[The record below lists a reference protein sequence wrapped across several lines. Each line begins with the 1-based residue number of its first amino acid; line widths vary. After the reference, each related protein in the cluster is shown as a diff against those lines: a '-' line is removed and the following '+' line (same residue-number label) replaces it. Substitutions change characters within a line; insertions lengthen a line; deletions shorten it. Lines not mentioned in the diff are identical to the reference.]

1 MSVRK
6 IFEKYTNEE
15 IAHAFIIPAKLTL
28 KQQKEADRELAE
40 ALKKSRLSLTDEQR
54 LYGDL
59 LQLRFQL
66 ETYLKQ
72 DHFDP
77 TLTFGHFLNRYLKV
91 INKKKK
97 EFAEEIQ
104 IHETL
109 LSHLINDRR
118 EPNENIMV
126 RLELHSNNVIP
137 AVYWYK
143 LAEKEKEHHIKTD
156 SAIRKR
162 ESQFISGRLPAF
174 A

>member
-1 MSVRK
+1 
-6 IFEKYTNEE
+6 
-15 IAHAFIIPAKLTL
+15 
-28 KQQKEADRELAE
+28 
-40 ALKKSRLSLTDEQR
+40 
-54 LYGDL
+54 
-59 LQLRFQL
+59 L

-72 DHFDP
+72 DDFDT

-91 INKKKK
+91 INRKKK

-118 EPNENIMV
+118 EPNENIVV

-143 LAEKEKEHHIKTD
+143 LAEKEKEHHIK
-156 SAIRKR
+156 
-162 ESQFISGRLPAF
+162 
-174 A
+174 